1 MAGRRKAAH
10 VAGDFRKDDRRA
22 QNADAGD
29 RAEKVDQG
37 SKGRLTL
44 LGLLVHARDRGVDLL
59 IDFRDGRLQR
69 VVLFQVQP
77 KQEGRKRW

>member
-10 VAGDFRKDDRRA
+10 VAADFRKDDRRA

-37 SKGRLTL
+37 SKGRLTSL
-44 LGLLVHARDRGVDLL
+44 ASSSM
-59 IDFRDGRLQR
+59 R
-69 VVLFQVQP
+69 VIAASTY
-77 KQEGRKRW
+77 